1 MTETHK
7 SNRPKAPLT
16 RKKKI
21 LFVAAVLGVLLVLVF
36 LSTLEIPSPS
46 DTDADETAFTP
57 VTHPPQNFYDPPEGD
72 IFTLPEYLALD
83 RTIEYTFG
91 GESHEISETWLPDS
105 PFDRFFLSYFS
116 ALQQGFSGGDT
127 QSGFNAFYSA
137 VYFRRNSPFL
147 AFSPQMVYDIE
158 VERLTD
164 PQTITAAD
172 TEEDAAYLGCT
183 LTTFAVRYKIFRN
196 DGSFRRDIVDE
207 DVLPQIVTLL
217 TDKSGRVTINAVSY
231 YQIQGGPADKEDE
244 SLLPYILPLVW
255 LVLVLVALVLLLLL
269 RKKFLLA
276 PLLSSAAAFLLSLRF
291 SAAIQLSVFFP
302 LLALMLALF
311 FFLAVRKKKKND
323 SAEKGGQG
331 EDKAGKEPV
340 EADNANG
347 SGDGGDNDG
356 GDNSDGDNSD
366 GDNSDG
372 DNSGGDNS
380 DGDNSDDKTSASD
393 LGGSA
398 DAADR
403 EGRGEAGKDTT
414 SSDGE

>member
-137 VYFRRNSPFL
+137 VYFRRNSPFP

-196 DGSFRRDIVDE
+196 VKETGKMVAIHAENFDI
-207 DVLPQIVTLL
+207 IKLL
-217 TDKSGRVTINAVSY
+217 TACDFCQCARNIHCDG
-231 YQIQGGPADKEDE
+231 DE
-244 SLLPYILPLVW
+244 SIPYRI
-255 LVLVLVALVLLLLL
+255 
-269 RKKFLLA
+269 R
-276 PLLSSAAAFLLSLRF
+276 
-291 SAAIQLSVFFP
+291 AIF
-302 LLALMLALF
+302 
-311 FFLAVRKKKKND
+311 
-323 SAEKGGQG
+323 
-331 EDKAGKEPV
+331 
-340 EADNANG
+340 
-347 SGDGGDNDG
+347 
-356 GDNSDGDNSD
+356 
-366 GDNSDG
+366 
-372 DNSGGDNS
+372 
-380 DGDNSDDKTSASD
+380 T
-393 LGGSA
+393 
-398 DAADR
+398 
-403 EGRGEAGKDTT
+403 
-414 SSDGE
+414 

>member
-1 MTETHK
+1 
-7 SNRPKAPLT
+7 
-16 RKKKI
+16 
-21 LFVAAVLGVLLVLVF
+21 
-36 LSTLEIPSPS
+36 
-46 DTDADETAFTP
+46 
-57 VTHPPQNFYDPPEGD
+57 
-72 IFTLPEYLALD
+72 
-83 RTIEYTFG
+83 
-91 GESHEISETWLPDS
+91 
-105 PFDRFFLSYFS
+105 
-116 ALQQGFSGGDT
+116 
-127 QSGFNAFYSA
+127 
-137 VYFRRNSPFL
+137 
-147 AFSPQMVYDIE
+147 MVYDIE

-231 YQIQGGPADKEDE
+231 YQIQGDPADKEDE

-269 RKKFLLA
+269 RKKYLLA

-323 SAEKGGQG
+323 SAEKGGQS

-347 SGDGGDNDG
+347 SGDGGDH
-356 GDNSDGDNSD
+356 
-366 GDNSDG
+366 
-372 DNSGGDNS
+372 